1 MEIDDEIEQE
11 IDIIYSGEFQNEVNL
26 FQFPL
31 IPKDNLKTQN
41 FNTLSIN
48 KEHSSMKL
56 DVNIDPQYLDNR
68 AYNFSKTQTMKGEK
82 IDSNTNLCIG
92 IFKNGKLFLTP
103 ISNVYQFRHDFSS
116 FEKDITIKKKDKKDF
131 RNNMIIE
138 KENLNVEYIPYQLFQ
153 PNTIDSNQILKKITN
168 IDYSNKY
175 DNLLNKEQYYDL
187 LLKNIV
193 DETVT
198 GDYDIPIE
206 DNYFDNNNKNINN
219 NQISNNYNT
228 IDTKNNQNKDDKDN
242 KDEFIDINFEKKNK
256 SVIGNIIENTI
267 NNIFANY
274 DCLFYGDLLELICN
288 ELNIDL
294 NDDEN
299 VKKIRN
305 EISNVCLVIKDK
317 YCFLK
322 NIDDENN
329 DIRLK
334 LIDFMSKENGVKKQ
348 QIKNYLKENNLNIQ
362 ESKLNKLMKTFSE
375 YSNSFWVIKTPSKI
389 N

>member
-1 MEIDDEIEQE
+1 MEIDDEIEEE

-31 IPKDNLKTQN
+31 IPKDNLKTET

-68 AYNFSKTQTMKGEK
+68 AYNFSRTQTMKGEK

-92 IFKNGKLFLTP
+92 IFKNGKLILTP
-103 ISNVYQFRHDFSS
+103 ISTVYQFRHDFSS
-116 FEKDITIKKKDKKDF
+116 FEKDITIKKKDKRDF
-131 RNNMIIE
+131 RNNMIVE
-138 KENLNVEYIPYQLFQ
+138 KENLNLEYIPYQLFQ
-153 PNTIDSNQILKKITN
+153 PNTIDSNQILDKISN

-175 DNLLNKEQYYDL
+175 NNLLNKEQYYDL

-206 DNYFDNNNKNINN
+206 DDFFDNKNINS
-219 NQISNNYNT
+219 NQNS
-228 IDTKNNQNKDDKDN
+228 KNNNMIDIKNNKNKDN
-242 KDEFIDINFEKKNK
+242 QEEFIDINVEKKNK
-256 SVIGNIIENTI
+256 SVIGGIIENTI

-288 ELNIDL
+288 ELKIDL
-294 NDDEN
+294 TDDEN

-305 EISNVCLVIKDK
+305 EISNVCLVVKDE

-334 LIDFMSKENGVKKQ
+334 LINYISKENGVKKQ

-362 ESKLNKLMKTFSE
+362 ENKLNKLMKTFSE
-375 YSNSFWVIKTPSKI
+375 YSNSFWIIKTPSKI

>member
-1 MEIDDEIEQE
+1 MEIDDEIEEE

-31 IPKDNLKTQN
+31 IPKDNLKTET

-68 AYNFSKTQTMKGEK
+68 AYNFSRTQTMKGEK

-92 IFKNGKLFLTP
+92 IFKNGKLILTP
-103 ISNVYQFRHDFSS
+103 ISTVYQFRHDFSS
-116 FEKDITIKKKDKKDF
+116 FEKDITIKKKDKRDF
-131 RNNMIIE
+131 RNNMIVE
-138 KENLNVEYIPYQLFQ
+138 KENLNLEYIPYQLFQ
-153 PNTIDSNQILKKITN
+153 PNTIDSNQILDKISN

-175 DNLLNKEQYYDL
+175 NNLLNKEQYYDL

-206 DNYFDNNNKNINN
+206 DDYFDNKNINS
-219 NQISNNYNT
+219 NQNS
-228 IDTKNNQNKDDKDN
+228 KNNNMIDIENNKNKDN
-242 KDEFIDINFEKKNK
+242 QEEFIDINVEKKNK
-256 SVIGNIIENTI
+256 SVIGGIIENTI

-288 ELNIDL
+288 ELKIDL
-294 NDDEN
+294 TDDEN

-305 EISNVCLVIKDK
+305 EISNVCLVVKDE

-334 LIDFMSKENGVKKQ
+334 LINYISKENGVKKQ

-362 ESKLNKLMKTFSE
+362 ENKLNKLMKTFSE
-375 YSNSFWVIKTPSKI
+375 YSNSFWIIKTPSKI

>member
-1 MEIDDEIEQE
+1 MEIDDEIEEE

-31 IPKDNLKTQN
+31 IPKDNLKTET

-68 AYNFSKTQTMKGEK
+68 AYNFSRTQTMKGEK

-92 IFKNGKLFLTP
+92 IFKNGKLILTP
-103 ISNVYQFRHDFSS
+103 ISTVYQFRHDFSS
-116 FEKDITIKKKDKKDF
+116 FEKDITIKKKDKRDF
-131 RNNMIIE
+131 RNNMIVE
-138 KENLNVEYIPYQLFQ
+138 KENLNLEYIPYQLFQ
-153 PNTIDSNQILKKITN
+153 PNTIDSNQILDKISN

-175 DNLLNKEQYYDL
+175 NNLLNKEQYYDL

-206 DNYFDNNNKNINN
+206 DDFFDNKNINS
-219 NQISNNYNT
+219 NQNS
-228 IDTKNNQNKDDKDN
+228 KNNNMIDIENNKNKDN
-242 KDEFIDINFEKKNK
+242 QEGFIDINVEKKNK
-256 SVIGNIIENTI
+256 SVIGGIIENTI

-288 ELNIDL
+288 ELKIDL
-294 NDDEN
+294 TDDEN

-305 EISNVCLVIKDK
+305 EISNVCLVVKDE

-334 LIDFMSKENGVKKQ
+334 LINYISKENGVKKQ

-362 ESKLNKLMKTFSE
+362 ENKLNKLMKTFSE
-375 YSNSFWVIKTPSKI
+375 YSNSFWIIKTPSKI

>member
-1 MEIDDEIEQE
+1 MEIDDEIEEE

-138 KENLNVEYIPYQLFQ
+138 KENLNLEYIPYQLFQ

-334 LIDFMSKENGVKKQ
+334 LIDYISKEDGVKKQ

-375 YSNSFWVIKTPSKI
+375 YSNSVSVIKTHSKI
-389 N
+389 H

>member
-1 MEIDDEIEQE
+1 MEIDDEIEEE

-31 IPKDNLKTQN
+31 IPKDNLKTET

-68 AYNFSKTQTMKGEK
+68 AYNFSRTQTMKGEK

-92 IFKNGKLFLTP
+92 IFKNGKLILTP
-103 ISNVYQFRHDFSS
+103 ISTVYQFRHDFSS
-116 FEKDITIKKKDKKDF
+116 FEKDITIKKKDKRDF
-131 RNNMIIE
+131 RNNMIVE
-138 KENLNVEYIPYQLFQ
+138 KENLNLEYIPYQLFQ
-153 PNTIDSNQILKKITN
+153 PNTIDSNQILDKISN

-175 DNLLNKEQYYDL
+175 NNLLNKEQYYDL

-206 DNYFDNNNKNINN
+206 DDYFDNKNINS
-219 NQISNNYNT
+219 NQNS
-228 IDTKNNQNKDDKDN
+228 KNNNMIDIENNKNKDN
-242 KDEFIDINFEKKNK
+242 QEGFIDINVEKKNK
-256 SVIGNIIENTI
+256 SVIGGIIENTI

-288 ELNIDL
+288 ELKIDL
-294 NDDEN
+294 TDDEN

-305 EISNVCLVIKDK
+305 EISNVCLVVKDE

-334 LIDFMSKENGVKKQ
+334 LINYISKENGVKKQ

-362 ESKLNKLMKTFSE
+362 ENKLNKLMKTFSE
-375 YSNSFWVIKTPSKI
+375 YSNSFWIIKTPSKI

>member
-31 IPKDNLKTQN
+31 IPKDNLKTET

-68 AYNFSKTQTMKGEK
+68 AYNFSRTQTMKGEK

-116 FEKDITIKKKDKKDF
+116 FEKDITIKKKDKRDF
-131 RNNMIIE
+131 RNNMIVE
-138 KENLNVEYIPYQLFQ
+138 KENLNLEYIPYQLFQ
-153 PNTIDSNQILKKITN
+153 PNTIDSNQILDKISN

-175 DNLLNKEQYYDL
+175 NNLLNKEQYYDL

-206 DNYFDNNNKNINN
+206 DDFFDNKNIN
-219 NQISNNYNT
+219 S
-228 IDTKNNQNKDDKDN
+228 NQN
-242 KDEFIDINFEKKNK
+242 
-256 SVIGNIIENTI
+256 
-267 NNIFANY
+267 
-274 DCLFYGDLLELICN
+274 
-288 ELNIDL
+288 
-294 NDDEN
+294 
-299 VKKIRN
+299 
-305 EISNVCLVIKDK
+305 
-317 YCFLK
+317 
-322 NIDDENN
+322 
-329 DIRLK
+329 
-334 LIDFMSKENGVKKQ
+334 
-348 QIKNYLKENNLNIQ
+348 
-362 ESKLNKLMKTFSE
+362 
-375 YSNSFWVIKTPSKI
+375 
-389 N
+389 

>member
-1 MEIDDEIEQE
+1 MEIDDEIEEE

-31 IPKDNLKTQN
+31 IPKDNLKTET

-68 AYNFSKTQTMKGEK
+68 AYNFSRTQTMKGEK

-92 IFKNGKLFLTP
+92 IFKNGKLILTP
-103 ISNVYQFRHDFSS
+103 ISTVYQFRHDFSS
-116 FEKDITIKKKDKKDF
+116 FEKDITIKKKDKRDF
-131 RNNMIIE
+131 RNNMIVE
-138 KENLNVEYIPYQLFQ
+138 KENLNLEYIPYQLFQ
-153 PNTIDSNQILKKITN
+153 PNTIDSNQILDKISN

-175 DNLLNKEQYYDL
+175 NNLLNKEQYYDL

-206 DNYFDNNNKNINN
+206 DDFFDNKNINS
-219 NQISNNYNT
+219 NQNS
-228 IDTKNNQNKDDKDN
+228 KNNNMIDIENNKNKDN
-242 KDEFIDINFEKKNK
+242 QEEFIDINVEKKNK
-256 SVIGNIIENTI
+256 SVIGGIIENTI

-288 ELNIDL
+288 ELKIDL
-294 NDDEN
+294 TDDEN

-305 EISNVCLVIKDK
+305 EISNVCLVVKDE

-334 LIDFMSKENGVKKQ
+334 LINYISKENGVKKQ

-362 ESKLNKLMKTFSE
+362 ENKLNKLMKTFSE
-375 YSNSFWVIKTPSKI
+375 YSNSFWIIKTPSKI

>member
-1 MEIDDEIEQE
+1 MEIDDEIEEE
-11 IDIIYSGEFQNEVNL
+11 IDIIYSGEFQNEVSL

-31 IPKDNLKTQN
+31 IPKDNLKTET

-48 KEHSSMKL
+48 KDHSSMKL
-56 DVNIDPQYLDNR
+56 EVNIDPQYLDNR
-68 AYNFSKTQTMKGEK
+68 SYNYSKTQTMKGEK

-103 ISNVYQFRHDFSS
+103 ISTVYQFRHDFSS
-116 FEKDITIKKKDKKDF
+116 FEKDITIKKKDKRDF
-131 RNNMIIE
+131 RNNMIVE
-138 KENLNVEYIPYQLFQ
+138 KENSNLEYIQYQLFQ
-153 PNTIDSNQILKKITN
+153 PNTIDSNQVLNKISN

-175 DNLLNKEQYYDL
+175 DNLLSNEQYYDL

-206 DNYFDNNNKNINN
+206 ENDFENKNKKINN
-219 NQISNNYNT
+219 NQISINNNN
-228 IDTKNNQNKDDKDN
+228 IDIENNQKKDN
-242 KDEFIDINFEKKNK
+242 KDLFINKNFENQNK
-256 SVIGNIIENTI
+256 SVIGSIIENTI

-274 DCLFYGDLLELICN
+274 DCLFYSDLLELICN
-288 ELNIDL
+288 ELKIDL

-305 EISNVCLVIKDK
+305 EINNYCLVIKEK

-334 LIDFMSKENGVKKQ
+334 LIDYISKENGVKKQ

-375 YSNSFWVIKTPSKI
+375 YSNSVWVIKTPSKI
-389 N
+389 H

>member
-1 MEIDDEIEQE
+1 MEIDDEIEEE

-31 IPKDNLKTQN
+31 IPKDNLKTET

-68 AYNFSKTQTMKGEK
+68 AYNFSRTQTMKGEK

-92 IFKNGKLFLTP
+92 IFKNGKLILTP
-103 ISNVYQFRHDFSS
+103 ISTVYQFRHDFSS
-116 FEKDITIKKKDKKDF
+116 FEKDITIKKKDKRDF
-131 RNNMIIE
+131 RNNMIVE
-138 KENLNVEYIPYQLFQ
+138 KENLNLEYIPYQLFQ
-153 PNTIDSNQILKKITN
+153 PNTIDSNQILDKISN

-175 DNLLNKEQYYDL
+175 NNLLNKEQYYDL

-206 DNYFDNNNKNINN
+206 DDYFDNKNINS
-219 NQISNNYNT
+219 NQNS
-228 IDTKNNQNKDDKDN
+228 KNNNMIDIENNKNKDN
-242 KDEFIDINFEKKNK
+242 QEEFIDINVEKKNK
-256 SVIGNIIENTI
+256 SVIGGIIENTI

-288 ELNIDL
+288 ELKIDL

-305 EISNVCLVIKDK
+305 EISNVCLVVKDE

-334 LIDFMSKENGVKKQ
+334 LIDYISKENGVKKQ

-375 YSNSFWVIKTPSKI
+375 YSNSFWIIKTPSKI

>member
-1 MEIDDEIEQE
+1 MEIDDEIEEE
-11 IDIIYSGEFQNEVNL
+11 IDIIYSGEFQNEVSL

-31 IPKDNLKTQN
+31 IPKDNLKTET

-48 KEHSSMKL
+48 KDHSSMKL
-56 DVNIDPQYLDNR
+56 EVNIDPQYLDNR
-68 AYNFSKTQTMKGEK
+68 SYNYSKTQTMKGEK

-92 IFKNGKLFLTP
+92 IFKNGKLILTP
-103 ISNVYQFRHDFSS
+103 ISTVYQFRHDFSS
-116 FEKDITIKKKDKKDF
+116 FEKDITIKKKDKRDF
-131 RNNMIIE
+131 RNNMIVE
-138 KENLNVEYIPYQLFQ
+138 KENLNLEYIPYQLFQ
-153 PNTIDSNQILKKITN
+153 PNTIDSNQILDKISN

-175 DNLLNKEQYYDL
+175 NNLLNKEQYYDL

-206 DNYFDNNNKNINN
+206 DDYFDNKNINS
-219 NQISNNYNT
+219 NQNS
-228 IDTKNNQNKDDKDN
+228 KNNNMIDIENNKNKDN
-242 KDEFIDINFEKKNK
+242 QEEFIDINVEKKNK
-256 SVIGNIIENTI
+256 SVIGGIIENTI

-288 ELNIDL
+288 ELKIDL
-294 NDDEN
+294 TDDEN

-305 EISNVCLVIKDK
+305 EISNVCLVVKDE

-334 LIDFMSKENGVKKQ
+334 LINYISKENGVKKQ

-362 ESKLNKLMKTFSE
+362 ENKLNKLMKTFSE
-375 YSNSFWVIKTPSKI
+375 YSNSFWIIKTPSKI